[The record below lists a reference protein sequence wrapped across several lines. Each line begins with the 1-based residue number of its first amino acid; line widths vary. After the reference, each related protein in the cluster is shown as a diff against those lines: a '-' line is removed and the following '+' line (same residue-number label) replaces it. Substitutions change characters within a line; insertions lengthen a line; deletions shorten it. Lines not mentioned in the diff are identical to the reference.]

1 MRGEAVISEAHECV
15 TVLFS
20 DIVGYTTMS
29 IEAVSTDVF
38 DMLNALYAEFD
49 ALSDKH
55 GVYKVD
61 TIGDGASQTLVRPQ
75 QLLKSHN
82 PSDLLLRPKTRATN
96 RPLHHSLPSHTGHC
110 GAGRPVFAGAQV
122 SSKAEIREQA
132 ERLLSALCADVPPR
146 YAWRQAGSGRR
157 CISAARVRG
166 GVISPGMS
174 QPTWWRLVT
183 TSAAERTTTSA
194 SSPWPRQP
202 SLPSYVAV

>member
-1 MRGEAVISEAHECV
+1 MSELPDSMGKLIHFSFQVFPNHVTQKLMRGEAVISEAHECV

-61 TIGDGASQTLVRPQ
+61 TIGDGASQTLVRLQ
-75 QLLKSHN
+75 QLFTPTVPLTLKPNTRDESSPAPFSPVAHGA
-82 PSDLLLRPKTRATN
+82 LR
-96 RPLHHSLPSHTGHC
+96 
-110 GAGRPVFAGAQV
+110 GRQAGAQV

-146 YAWRQAGSGRR
+146 CAWRQAGSGRR
-157 CISAARVRG
+157 GMSAARVRG
-166 GVISPGMS
+166 GVSH
-174 QPTWWRLVT
+174 
-183 TSAAERTTTSA
+183 
-194 SSPWPRQP
+194 
-202 SLPSYVAV
+202 